1 VHSNSD
7 DLTPQ
12 QHWLQERLSDAL
24 ARFDDRT
31 PLIYRKP
38 IDIERSATDWIGGW
52 GGTSLF
58 LAGPIGVGKT
68 HTAWQVCRR
77 WLQAAYAPG
86 RHWQGSPVIKTFRS
100 TTLLDVLR
108 PDGPDDERRTLVRE
122 LQKADLVFVDDL
134 AAAKASPWTQERLYE
149 IFDERYINRRPV
161 IVTCD
166 VLPNALSD
174 VTGPRVA
181 SRLAEMCRGSVLL
194 MDGADRRKQVA
205 A

>member
-1 VHSNSD
+1 MHSNSD

-12 QHWLQERLSDAL
+12 QHWLQERLSSAL

-38 IDIERSATDWIGGW
+38 IEIEQGATDWIGGW
-52 GGTSLF
+52 GATSLF

-68 HTAWQVCRR
+68 HTAWQTCRR
-77 WLQAAYAPG
+77 WLEAAYAPG
-86 RHWQGSPVIKTFRS
+86 GNWQGSPVIKTYRS
-100 TTLLDVLR
+100 TTLFDALIAEFDS
-108 PDGPDDERRTLVRE
+108 GQRTLVDE
-122 LQKADLVFVDDL
+122 LQRADLVFIDDL
-134 AAAKASPWTQERLYE
+134 AAAKPSAWTQERLYE

-194 MDGADRRKQVA
+194 MDGDDRRKQVA